1 MDLGLA
7 VRRKKRAHN
16 QKIFLATF
24 ALTANLT
31 TAAAAA
37 GIPRTTVYKWQE
49 EDEQFCAALN
59 EAREQAYDRL
69 EQEALRRAVE
79 GTQRKRPII
88 VGREV
93 VDYEIITEY
102 SDRLLEMLLKAARPE
117 KYRERQSIEH
127 SGSDGGPIVIDV
139 AEQRSALAS
148 RIASLTERTGPPA
161 LASGTD

>member
-1 MDLGLA
+1 M
-7 VRRKKRAHN
+7 
-16 QKIFLATF
+16 F

-37 GIPRTTVYKWQE
+37 GIHRTLVWKWQE
-49 EDEQFCAALN
+49 ADDEFCAALN

-127 SGSDGGPIVIDV
+127 TGDATTIVIDV